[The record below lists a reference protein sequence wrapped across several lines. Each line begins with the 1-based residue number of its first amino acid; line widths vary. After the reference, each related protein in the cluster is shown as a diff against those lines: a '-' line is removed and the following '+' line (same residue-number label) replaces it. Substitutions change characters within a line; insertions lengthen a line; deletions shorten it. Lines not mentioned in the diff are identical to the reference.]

1 MQNVRILEVSPAFQA
16 TKQQFLFASDKA
28 VLSLEKGAYPK
39 NSHVLSFKPFM
50 SLDLDVC
57 ACCALKGGTQA
68 ALITD
73 TDCTNT
79 SALIN
84 ESRVPARSRGGR

>member
-1 MQNVRILEVSPAFQA
+1 MGSEMCIRDRALSLEKGTV
-16 TKQQFLFASDKA
+16 
-28 VLSLEKGAYPK
+28 VLLLEKGAYPK
-39 NSHVLSFKPFM
+39 NSHVRSFKPFM
-50 SLDLDVC
+50 CLDLDVC
-57 ACCALKGGTQA
+57 ACCAQKGGTQA

-84 ESRVPARSRGGR
+84 ESRVQVRSRGGR